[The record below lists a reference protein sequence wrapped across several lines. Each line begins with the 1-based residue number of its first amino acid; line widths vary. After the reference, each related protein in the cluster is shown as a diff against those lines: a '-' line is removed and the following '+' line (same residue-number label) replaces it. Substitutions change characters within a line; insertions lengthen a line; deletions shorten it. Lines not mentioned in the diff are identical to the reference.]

1 MNKVVRRGI
10 LWLGLP
16 ILAIA
21 LAIGFRVATTGGLT
35 GQAGSAGAVGEVREV
50 GANAAGN
57 SVQLVVD
64 FGSESGRDVISKR
77 VENFS
82 GTGWQL
88 IEAAG
93 LKAEGTGDYATGF
106 VCRLEGWPSETQ
118 QDCVDTPT
126 PAEGTWGY
134 FVTNPE
140 IGPGWIVSGIGSNM
154 HKPKC
159 GQAEAWVWLP
169 PGKEISDARPSV
181 EPEILK
187 CDGN

>member
-1 MNKVVRRGI
+1 MNKTVRRVI

-16 ILAIA
+16 LVAVA
-21 LAIGFRVATTGGLT
+21 LAIGLRDVTASDTGGSPVAD
-35 GQAGSAGAVGEVREV
+35 GSPSAGTSSIAG
-50 GANAAGN
+50 GN

-64 FGSESGRDVISKR
+64 FGQESGREPLNKR
-77 VENFS
+77 VADFA

-93 LKAEGTGDYATGF
+93 LKAEGTGDYPTGF
-106 VCRLEGWPSETQ
+106 VCRLEGWPSQDQ

-140 IGPGWIVSGIGSNM
+140 IGTGWIVSGIGSNM

-159 GQAEAWVWLP
+159 GQAEAWVWVP
-169 PGKEISDARPSV
+169 PGKSVSDVRPSV
-181 EPEILK
+181 EPEIFE
-187 CDGN
+187 CDVNE